1 MNMMVSE
8 IRIRIEPCGLSL
20 DSHFSGTHPHPS
32 LMGENPLSLKVDL
45 SGEGSDVIL
54 PLPKFSGC
62 K

>member
-8 IRIRIEPCGLSL
+8 IRIRTEPCGLSL

-32 LMGENPLSLKVDL
+32 LMGETPLSLKADL

>member
-8 IRIRIEPCGLSL
+8 IRIRTEPHGLPL

-32 LMGENPLSLKVDL
+32 LTGENPLSLVGDL
-45 SGEGSDVIL
+45 SREGNYVIL
-54 PLPKFSGC
+54 PLPKVSGC